1 MNKRLS
7 KQINYMI
14 IITLCL
20 IFLIQTILIYN
31 QHKKLC
37 AMGRLLQNYHNRMM
51 AEFIWAQRPELDLQ
65 KKFEGFKKSI
75 GEGYFSNEN

>member
-1 MNKRLS
+1 
-7 KQINYMI
+7 
-14 IITLCL
+14 
-20 IFLIQTILIYN
+20 
-31 QHKKLC
+31 
-37 AMGRLLQNYHNRMM
+37 MGRLLQNYHNRMM